1 MELIIP
7 THNYTK
13 REITVVDILKLYP
26 TLTSFLNIG
35 FHNWEDPRNHWWIN
49 ICNRNGIDWKIM
61 EIFPPNID
69 RAIKAGCPSDRIF
82 HGDILDHKSYGKYD
96 CIMFWHGPEH
106 IHKLDW
112 LNNIQQIE
120 SHANKLVI
128 FGMPLGEEPQGAV
141 YGNPA
146 EEHVSA
152 WEPNEWESLGYTC
165 TEVHDRVPAHFTA
178 FKKI

>member
-1 MELIIP
+1 
-7 THNYTK
+7 
-13 REITVVDILKLYP
+13 
-26 TLTSFLNIG
+26 
-35 FHNWEDPRNHWWIN
+35 
-49 ICNRNGIDWKIM
+49 M

-120 SHANKLVI
+120 SHANIIGDNL
-128 FGMPLGEEPQGAV
+128 AC
-141 YGNPA
+141 
-146 EEHVSA
+146 H
-152 WEPNEWESLGYTC
+152 
-165 TEVHDRVPAHFTA
+165 
-178 FKKI
+178 